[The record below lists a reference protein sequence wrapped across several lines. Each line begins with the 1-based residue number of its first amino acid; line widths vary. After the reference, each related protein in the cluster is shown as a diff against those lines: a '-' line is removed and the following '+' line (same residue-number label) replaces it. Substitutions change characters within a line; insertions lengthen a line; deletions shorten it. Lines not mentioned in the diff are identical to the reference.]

1 MAINNK
7 KISIPILDKER
18 ILSISLTY
26 RGFGFIIFENAK
38 IIIDWGHAFVFNH
51 DPEIFEKR
59 ITTLIEYNQ
68 IETVLSYTIHRRPRQ
83 IQKNISSL
91 KKICKKHGVQTKYLS
106 KKNMT
111 DTFEPLGAYT
121 RYQRAGLIV
130 EYLPDLS
137 YKLPPKRKPWQS
149 EDLRMSI
156 FDAAGL
162 ALSYLYMKR

>member
-1 MAINNK
+1 MKRNK
-7 KISIPILDKER
+7 TEISIPILDKER

-38 IIIDWGHAFVFNH
+38 TIIDWGHAFVFNH

-68 IETVLSYTIHRRPRQ
+68 IETVLSYPTHRRPTQ

-91 KKICKKHGVQTKYLS
+91 KKICKKHGVKAKFLS
-106 KKNMT
+106 KKNVT
-111 DTFEPLGAYT
+111 DIFELFGAYT
-121 RYQRAGLIV
+121 KYQRAGLIV
-130 EYLPDLS
+130 GYLPDLS

-156 FDAAGL
+156 FDAACL
-162 ALSYLYMKR
+162 AFSYLYMKQ

>member
-1 MAINNK
+1 MTTNNK

-26 RGFGFIIFENAK
+26 RGFGFIIFEDAK
-38 IIIDWGHAFVFNH
+38 IIVDWGHASVFNH

-59 ITTLIEYNQ
+59 IATLIEYNL
-68 IETVLSYTIHRRPRQ
+68 IETVLSYPTHRRPTQ

-91 KKICKKHGVQTKYLS
+91 KKICKLHGVKTKFLS
-106 KKNMT
+106 KKNVT

-121 RYQRAGLIV
+121 KYQRAGLIV
-130 EYLPDLS
+130 EYLPELS

-156 FDAAGL
+156 FDAACL